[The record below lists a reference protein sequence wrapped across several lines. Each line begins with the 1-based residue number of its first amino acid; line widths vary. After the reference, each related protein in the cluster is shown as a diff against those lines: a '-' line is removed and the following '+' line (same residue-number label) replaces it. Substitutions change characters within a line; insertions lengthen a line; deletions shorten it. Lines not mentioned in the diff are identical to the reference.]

1 MPYPDF
7 PLFGLWYICLAMAG
21 CLGVVRRDG
30 VAPLS
35 YRFFDCCCDFSIL
48 PRILI
53 KGMMVACR
61 SVFFTLVP
69 WQASI
74 VTFALCK
81 CRADPDLLS
90 DYVASFRERQILPSG
105 AAIVDHLC
113 VQRGFHD
120 IQSWHSSRKGRLP
133 IHGLSGNGTDHE
145 GNSSRPGKIRWV
157 FGKEYSSFSGLENLR
172 FHLRNCL
179 VSSCMIC
186 RVPGTA
192 LREFKCRVFQDA
204 FFQEVSEQGG
214 WLMGLLVLLFILFG
228 SLTVMNMWL
237 GLREGKNF
245 SK

>member
-90 DYVASFRERQILPSG
+90 DYVASFRERQMLPSG

-145 GNSSRPGKIRWV
+145 GNSSRPGKIRWM
-157 FGKEYSSFSGLENLR
+157 FGIEGILEFQRIREFEVPFKKLPCIIM
-172 FHLRNCL
+172 HDSHGSWHHTAGVQMPC
-179 VSSCMIC
+179 
-186 RVPGTA
+186 VPG
-192 LREFKCRVFQDA
+192 C
-204 FFQEVSEQGG
+204 FFPRSC
-214 WLMGLLVLLFILFG
+214 
-228 SLTVMNMWL
+228 
-237 GLREGKNF
+237 
-245 SK
+245 